1 MRTIWDVLTSV
12 GREVQVAYPYRPSH
26 ALVELPNDWQV
37 SVTVS
42 PTTASTLGQR
52 FAEGLEQPIEIM
64 DVLGRNG
71 SPEGWF
77 DRAPDAEVAVLRPD
91 GTWYHCE
98 NEPPAVRDIDQPQIW
113 RFVDV
118 DELERLIVRVTE
130 QPGGCLCPECNAS

>member
-12 GREVQVAYPYRPSH
+12 GRDVQVTHPHRPSH
-26 ALVELPNDWQV
+26 ALVELPNDWQI

-42 PTTASTLGQR
+42 PTSASTLGQR
-52 FAEGLEQPIEIM
+52 FATGMEQPISTM
-64 DVLGRNG
+64 DVQGRSG

-77 DRAPDAEVAVLRPD
+77 DRASDAEVAILRPD

-98 NEPPAVRDIDQPQIW
+98 AYGGDLDADHPQPW
-113 RFVDV
+113 RFASV

-130 QPGGCLCPECNAS
+130 QPPGCLCPECVL